1 MNRNQRSVKSLLWVL
16 LAGVPLLTPA
26 RTLVLDAQQADQM
39 AAIHEQAQR
48 LSWAA
53 YSPRAGQFDTVWL
66 NLNTEG
72 RFLIRFDF
80 TMIPKG
86 QRITHAELSVPVTV
100 VSGTEPRLF
109 LWRMQADWGV
119 GVCHTYSMTEPKL
132 LPWGMAGAKAPG
144 RDRALTPTAV
154 LRITSPGQQ
163 VVNVTEDVSLWYL
176 GAAPS
181 RGWMLSVED
190 EGVNMRLPSPAYETA
205 SDWRLLIT
213 YEPQ

>member
-1 MNRNQRSVKSLLWVL
+1 MNGNHRIFKNLFQVL
-16 LAGVPLLTPA
+16 LIGVPLLAQA
-26 RTLVLDAQQADQM
+26 RTIVLDAQQVDQM

-53 YSPRAGQFDTVWL
+53 YTPRAGQFDTIWL

-80 TMIPKG
+80 SQIPEG
-86 QRITHAELSVPVTV
+86 QRITHAELSLPITLVT
-100 VSGTEPRLF
+100 GTDPRLF

-119 GVCHTYSMTEPKL
+119 GVCHAYRMTQPKL

-144 RDRALTPTAV
+144 RDRALTPSAT
-154 LRITSPGQQ
+154 LRITAPGRQEI
-163 VVNVTEDVSLWYL
+163 NVTEDVSLWYME
-176 GAAPS
+176 AAPS

-190 EGVNMRLPSPAYETA
+190 EGANMRLPLPGYDAA
-205 SDWRLLIT
+205 NVWRLLIT